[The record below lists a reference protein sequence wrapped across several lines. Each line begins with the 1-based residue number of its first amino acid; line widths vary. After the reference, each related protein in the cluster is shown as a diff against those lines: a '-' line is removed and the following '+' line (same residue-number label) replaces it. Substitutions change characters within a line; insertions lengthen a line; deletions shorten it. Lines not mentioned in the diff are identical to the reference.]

1 MVVWT
6 DDGCRPECAT
16 SDSCFAAVEIGKG
29 KLVLPETGKVIVSL
43 DEEIELKGE
52 AEILVQD
59 LKEMFGWEYSVVIG
73 KKEKGAVYLT
83 LGKPDK
89 ILGEEGYR
97 MNIQGEVTIEA
108 PTSKGVFWG
117 TRTLLQMLHN
127 QPEGLMKGRATDFPL
142 YPNRGFM
149 IDVGRKFFTMDYLRD
164 YVKILSFYKM
174 NELQVHLNDNGF
186 VEFLTMTGT
195 KRMQLSVWKVNVFR
209 G

>member
-16 SDSCFAAVEIGKG
+16 SDSCLAAVEIGKG

-59 LKEMFGWEYSVVIG
+59 LKEMFGWEYSVVVG

-89 ILGEEGYR
+89 TLGEEGYR

-142 YPNRGFM
+142 YRTE
-149 IDVGRKFFTMDYLRD
+149 D
-164 YVKILSFYKM
+164 S
-174 NELQVHLNDNGF
+174 
-186 VEFLTMTGT
+186 
-195 KRMQLSVWKVNVFR
+195 
-209 G
+209 

>member
-1 MVVWT
+1 MRHLILCSVMWLC
-6 DDGCRPECAT
+6 GLMM
-16 SDSCFAAVEIGKG
+16 AVGQNVPQVIPALQQWKSAKG
-29 KLVLPETGKVIVSL
+29 KLVLPETGKVIVSS
-43 DEEIELKGE
+43 DEENELKEE

-59 LKEMFGWEYSVVIG
+59 LKEMFGWEYSVVVG

-117 TRTLLQMLHN
+117 TRTLLQMIHN
-127 QPEGLMKGRATDFPL
+127 QPEGLMKGRAMDFPL

-164 YVKILSFYKM
+164 YVKILSFY
-174 NELQVHLNDNGF
+174 
-186 VEFLTMTGT
+186 
-195 KRMQLSVWKVNVFR
+195 
-209 G
+209 